1 MNNIENLADMMDL
14 SEYSDIFDTLESE
27 TRQSKYVEVSELS
40 KFIDPSEQTTKTLH
54 LNVRSIPDK
63 FDNLKLLLSSLT
75 EQNIHLDFILLC
87 ETFLTEINV
96 NMYQLPGY
104 TFVYKNRNSTKGG
117 GVEIYVKDTIKF
129 KPRDDIA
136 VFIEGEFES
145 IFIEAE
151 LNDKQ
156 L

>member
-87 ETFLTEINV
+87 ETFLTEINI
-96 NMYQLPGY
+96 NMYKLTGY
-104 TFVYKNRNSTKGG
+104 TFEYNNINST
-117 GVEIYVKDTIKF
+117 I
-129 KPRDDIA
+129 
-136 VFIEGEFES
+136 
-145 IFIEAE
+145 
-151 LNDKQ
+151 
-156 L
+156 